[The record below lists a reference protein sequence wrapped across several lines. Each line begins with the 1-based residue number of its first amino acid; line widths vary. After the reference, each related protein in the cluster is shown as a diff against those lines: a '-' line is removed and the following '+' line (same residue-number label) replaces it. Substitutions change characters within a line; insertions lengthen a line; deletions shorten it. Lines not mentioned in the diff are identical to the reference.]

1 MNIEKAA
8 DAVVKLIDIA
18 KQLKKGHK
26 SKTVWLG
33 VGVTLLGIGQA
44 FLPEISNLVA
54 GHSSTATTI
63 IGVAIL
69 VLRTV
74 TTKALGDK

>member
-1 MNIEKAA
+1 MNAEKVA
-8 DAVVKLIDIA
+8 DSIVKLIEIV

-44 FLPEISNLVA
+44 FLPEIASLFA
-54 GHSSTATTI
+54 SHGGTATSV
-63 IGVAIL
+63 IGIAIL
-69 VLRTV
+69 VLRAV